1 MVTVSSKDY
10 IYINGVSSNT
20 VGLYIDMP
28 PVPPIALRRGTNYNV
43 GGEADAFSLENGYD
57 DITVKIKAFVFY
69 AEDFDNSELNSY
81 LNNVKTLRT
90 SRNTKFY
97 YKVKR
102 VTSVSASVSADGK
115 KIKYDISF
123 LCYPF
128 KYYVEN
134 PEISLT
140 HGIIIENKGKLFS
153 RPVFRFNV
161 SGTLKLDV
169 NGTAITVFNM
179 RNDADVVVDCERM
192 IAYSGNEM
200 LKTSGYFPML
210 AVGQN
215 KITWAAREVLSAS
228 VIVNARCY

>member
-81 LNNVKTLRT
+81 LNNVKTLQT

-134 PEISLT
+134 PEIPLT

-192 IAYSGNEM
+192 IA
-200 LKTSGYFPML
+200 
-210 AVGQN
+210 
-215 KITWAAREVLSAS
+215 
-228 VIVNARCY
+228 